1 LRERK
6 PNAGKKEVG
15 HSLLA
20 RLEGLLQPCA
30 GRQKMTI
37 AGGLGSLE
45 GKSAKRKAGG
55 RIGIKPM
62 SGEAGMAAGSDG
74 TTAAGM
80 QAADETTPGRS

>member
-1 LRERK
+1 
-6 PNAGKKEVG
+6 
-15 HSLLA
+15 
-20 RLEGLLQPCA
+20 
-30 GRQKMTI
+30 MTI